1 MASQRESWIFFSDS
15 VIAGPG
21 WAQMPRLG
29 PGLIGLRLI
38 KTWSGALVDGSGWV
52 RAGLGLGLKP
62 RLCLLGGIKDYSGD
76 NPDWGVMAAKE
87 RP

>member
-29 PGLIGLRLI
+29 LGLVGLGLI
-38 KTWSGALVDGSGWV
+38 KTWSRALVDDSGWA
-52 RAGLGLGLKP
+52 RAGLGLKP